1 MTVISRE
8 ELRTIKVA
16 LTDDRPY
23 VDRIS
28 FALTVQL
35 FEMRSSLREQALVID
50 ELDVLEGLRPRL
62 HTKAAEQFKH
72 VPLYPLW
79 HKHFSAPRHAM
90 RNIGDRWNICG
101 TNQKALDA
109 MVRTVA
115 ADYGADPDVWQRVLP
130 HRFMLDGYTDRATHQ
145 RLTGD
150 WIIFGKHDGANY
162 YLDLA
167 THEEGTQ
174 PERLLEKLRAGSA
187 PSFRSYSTEH
197 RRRRV
202 MMRSSPAGIAQK
214 AARPTSGH
222 STGAFMSTRPS

>member
-90 RNIGDRWNICG
+90 RNIGNWWNICG

-115 ADYGADPDVWQRVLP
+115 ADYGADPDVWQRVLA

-187 PSFRSYSTEH
+187 AEFPFLFNR
-197 RRRRV
+197 
-202 MMRSSPAGIAQK
+202 
-214 AARPTSGH
+214 TSATKGDD
-222 STGAFMSTRPS
+222 AV

>member
-1 MTVISRE
+1 
-8 ELRTIKVA
+8 
-16 LTDDRPY
+16 

-28 FALTVQL
+28 FALAVRL

-72 VPLYPLW
+72 VPLHPLW

-90 RNIGDRWNICG
+90 RNIGNRWNICG

-109 MVRTVA
+109 MVRKVA

-130 HRFMLDGYTDRATHQ
+130 HRFMLDGYTDRATNQ

-167 THEEGTQ
+167 THEEARS
-174 PERLLEKLRAGSA
+174 PSVSSRSCVLAA
-187 PSFRSYSTEH
+187 PPSFRSYSTEH

-214 AARPTSGH
+214 ATRPTSGH
-222 STGAFMSTRPS
+222 STSAFMSTRPN